1 MKLTKVHL
9 FIILALALILCPIL
23 GVCSNSSVNAYNYSE
38 GFEMLESRNSN
49 PKLKPKNGSD
59 SDSDSDSD
67 SGNGNEYMTGYDDP
81 NFAPGY

>member
-49 PKLKPKNGSD
+49 PKLKPKNGND
-59 SDSDSDSD
+59 SDSDN
-67 SGNGNEYMTGYDDP
+67 GNGNEYMTGYDDP